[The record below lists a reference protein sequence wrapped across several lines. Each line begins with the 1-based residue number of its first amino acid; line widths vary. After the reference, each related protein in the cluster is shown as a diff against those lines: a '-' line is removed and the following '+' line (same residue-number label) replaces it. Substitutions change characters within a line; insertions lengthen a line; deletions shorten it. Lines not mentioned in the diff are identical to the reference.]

1 MNPFCLKSDFL
12 RNRLRVICFWFLR
25 YAFFLIVML
34 SGIYTPIYWLLKFSK
49 WFKYALK
56 GQKLLA
62 QGIALGIKAISKAP
76 CKGKSFII
84 A

>member
-1 MNPFCLKSDFL
+1 MNPFCLKLDFL
-12 RNRLRVICFWFLR
+12 RNRLRVIYFWFLR

-56 GQKLLA
+56 VQNMALTSLTSLA
-62 QGIALGIKAISKAP
+62 SIQTKPQFNS
-76 CKGKSFII
+76 
-84 A
+84 

>member
-12 RNRLRVICFWFLR
+12 RNRLRVAYFWFLR

-49 WFKYALK
+49 YRSYL
-56 GQKLLA
+56 
-62 QGIALGIKAISKAP
+62 
-76 CKGKSFII
+76 SFASSEVIEVTRVSQVV
-84 A
+84 

>member
-1 MNPFCLKSDFL
+1 MNPFCLKLDFL
-12 RNRLRVICFWFLR
+12 RNRLRVIYFWFLR

-56 GQKLLA
+56 GQNMALTSLTSLA
-62 QGIALGIKAISKAP
+62 SIQTKPQFNS
-76 CKGKSFII
+76 
-84 A
+84 